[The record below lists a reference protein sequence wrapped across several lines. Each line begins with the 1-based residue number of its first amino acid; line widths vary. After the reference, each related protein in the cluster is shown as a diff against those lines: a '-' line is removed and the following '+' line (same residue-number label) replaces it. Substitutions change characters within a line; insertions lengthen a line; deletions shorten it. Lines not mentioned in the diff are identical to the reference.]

1 MELDKQISCLPTQTN
16 QTNLPCRLIMLLS
29 YGSRQKVMLGVYCD
43 QDYNP
48 LPLLFIPG
56 VSKIIKKIKVC

>member
-1 MELDKQISCLPTQTN
+1 MELDKQISCLPIQTN

-56 VSKIIKKIKVC
+56 VS